1 MDTNLADTHQTPAHE
16 GVNDPNAVEQPEAGP
31 EETRTFGSDCV
42 AEVIRALGIPYVA
55 LNPGASFRGLHDS
68 LVNHLG
74 NRDPRILLCLHEEHA
89 VALAHGWAKVTE
101 RPMAA
106 ALHSNVGLMHGAMA
120 IYNAW
125 CDRVPMLVLGATGPV
140 DAAKRRPWID
150 WLHTARDQ
158 GALVRHY
165 TKWDDQPASPAAA
178 AESLLRANLLATTKP
193 CGPVY
198 VNLDAAMQEE
208 EAPPLPPPEVARY
221 RAPASPAPDPATLQA
236 AAEALRR
243 AKRPLILAGRV
254 SRGTAAWDERIR
266 LAERL
271 GAAVLTDLK
280 QAAAFPSRHPLH
292 CADAGMFPGK
302 GAVAA
307 LAAADVVLSLDWN
320 DLSGTLTTAGARGAV
335 VIQASMDQL
344 VHNGWSM
351 DHQGLPPTDHALL
364 CTPEA
369 AVPALLQAL
378 GDGQGRAWTPPAP
391 SLPSAAPRE
400 DGKLTV
406 PHLAAALADAVADEP
421 NCLVRYPL
429 SWSGGLWTV
438 TDPLSTLGYDGGG
451 GIGSGAGMVVGA
463 ALALRGT
470 GRLAVAVL
478 GDGDYLMGC
487 TALWTAAR
495 YGIPLLIVIA
505 NNRSFYNDE
514 VHQER
519 VAHMRGR
526 NPANKWIGQH
536 IGGPDIDL
544 AAMAR
549 AQGCAGWGPVRDAAA
564 LAAAL
569 QQALA
574 AVRAGQPAVVDVS
587 VEPGYGVEMVAALTR
602 EAQGHASGD

>member
-1 MDTNLADTHQTPAHE
+1 MDTNLADTHQPPAHE

-378 GDGQGRAWTPPAP
+378 GDGQGRAWDAARPLLAVSRPPRGWQADRAA
-391 SLPSAAPRE
+391 SGRGAGGRGGRRAELPGALSALLVGRVVDGDGSALHPWLRWRGRHRLRRRHGGGRGPGPARHWAARGSRARRRRLPHGLYRPVDRSPLWHSAADRHRQQPQ
-400 DGKLTV
+400 
-406 PHLAAALADAVADEP
+406 
-421 NCLVRYPL
+421 
-429 SWSGGLWTV
+429 
-438 TDPLSTLGYDGGG
+438 
-451 GIGSGAGMVVGA
+451 
-463 ALALRGT
+463 
-470 GRLAVAVL
+470 
-478 GDGDYLMGC
+478 
-487 TALWTAAR
+487 
-495 YGIPLLIVIA
+495 LL
-505 NNRSFYNDE
+505 
-514 VHQER
+514 
-519 VAHMRGR
+519 
-526 NPANKWIGQH
+526 
-536 IGGPDIDL
+536 
-544 AAMAR
+544 
-549 AQGCAGWGPVRDAAA
+549 
-564 LAAAL
+564 
-569 QQALA
+569 
-574 AVRAGQPAVVDVS
+574 
-587 VEPGYGVEMVAALTR
+587 
-602 EAQGHASGD
+602 

>member
-1 MDTNLADTHQTPAHE
+1 MLETPGE
-16 GVNDPNAVEQPEAGP
+16 NGDGRVNDPDGVERPEPGP
-31 EETRTFGSDCV
+31 DDVRTFGSDCV
-42 AEVIRALGIPYVA
+42 ADVLRALDIPYVA

-74 NRDPRILLCLHEEHA
+74 NRDPRMLLCLHEEHA
-89 VALAHGWAKVTE
+89 VALAHGWAKVME
-101 RPMAA
+101 RPMAVV
-106 ALHSNVGLMHGAMA
+106 LHSNVGLMHGTMA

-125 CDRVPMLVLGATGPV
+125 CDRVPMIVLGATGPV

-178 AESLLRANLLATTKP
+178 VEAMLRGNLLATTQP
-193 CGPVY
+193 YGPVY
-198 VNLDAAMQEE
+198 ISLDAAMQEA
-208 EAPPLPPPEVARY
+208 EAPLPPPPEVARY
-221 RAPASPAPDPATLQA
+221 RAPAAPAPDPATLQA
-236 AAEALRR
+236 AAEALRG
-243 AKRPLILAGRV
+243 AKRPLIMAGRV
-254 SRGTAAWDERIR
+254 GRSAAAWDDRVR

-271 GAAVLTDLK
+271 GAAVVTDLK
-280 QAAAFPSRHPLH
+280 QAAAFPTHHRLH
-292 CADAGMFPGK
+292 CAEAGMLPGK
-302 GAVAA
+302 GAMAA

-320 DLSGTLTTAGARGAV
+320 DLSGTLTAAKARDAL
-335 VIQASMDQL
+335 VIHVSMDQL

-351 DHQGLPPTDHALL
+351 DHQGLPPADIPLL

-369 AVPALLQAL
+369 AVPELLRAL
-378 GDGQGRAWTPPAP
+378 GGGEGQPWRDPFQP
-391 SLPSAAPRE
+391 AAPAMPRG

-406 PHLAAALADAVADEP
+406 PDLAAALADAVSGQA
-421 NCLVRYPL
+421 NCLIRYPL
-429 SWSGGLWTV
+429 SWSGGLWQV
-438 TDPLSTLGYDGGG
+438 TDPLSYLGYDGGG
-451 GIGSGAGMVVGA
+451 GIGSGPGMVVGA
-463 ALALRGT
+463 ALALRET
-470 GRLAVAVL
+470 GRLPIAVL
-478 GDGDYLMGC
+478 GDGDFLMGC

-495 YGIPLLIVIA
+495 YGIPLLAVIA

-519 VAHMRGR
+519 IAHMRGR

-549 AQGCAGWGPVRDAAA
+549 AQGCAAWGPVSDAAG
-564 LAAAL
+564 LADAL

-574 AVRAGQPAVVDVS
+574 AVRAGQPAVVDVR
-587 VEPGYGVEMVAALTR
+587 VEPGYGADMVAALTR
-602 EAQGHASGD
+602 EAKDGAKAN

>member
-1 MDTNLADTHQTPAHE
+1 MLDTPAAAPDAG
-16 GVNDPNAVEQPEAGP
+16 GVNDPDAVERPERGP
-31 EETRTFGSDCV
+31 ENTATYGSDCV

-74 NRDPRILLCLHEEHA
+74 NRDPRMLLCLHEEHA

-106 ALHSNVGLMHGAMA
+106 ILHSNVGLMHGTMA

-150 WLHTARDQ
+150 WIHTARDQ

-178 AESLLRANLLATTKP
+178 VESLLRANLLATTAP
-193 CGPVY
+193 FGPTY
-198 VNLDAAMQEE
+198 VNLDAEIQEAE
-208 EAPPLPPPEVARY
+208 TCALPPPDVARY
-221 RAPASPAPDPATLQA
+221 RAPASPAPNTAVL
-236 AAEALRR
+236 AEAAGALRA

-254 SRGTAAWDERIR
+254 SRGEVAWAARVR

-271 GAAVLTDLK
+271 SAPVVTDLK
-280 QAAAFPSRHPLH
+280 QAAAFPTAHPLH
-292 CADAGMFPGK
+292 CADAGVFPGK
-302 GAVAA
+302 GALEA

-320 DLSGTLTTAGARGAV
+320 DLSGTLTIGRARKAT

-344 VHNGWSM
+344 IHNGWSM
-351 DHQGLPPTDHALL
+351 DHQGLPPADHTLL

-369 AVPALLQAL
+369 MVNALLEALGEGRSAPWCDPAEPAPTAVP
-378 GDGQGRAWTPPAP
+378 RA
-391 SLPSAAPRE
+391 

-406 PHLAAALADAVADEP
+406 PDLAAALARAVAGMP
-421 NCLVRYPL
+421 TCLIRSPL
-429 SWSGGLWTV
+429 SWSGGFWTV
-438 TDPLSTLGYDGGG
+438 DHPLSVLGYDGGG
-451 GIGSGAGMVVGA
+451 GIGSGPGMVVGA
-463 ALALRGT
+463 ALALRDS
-470 GRLAVAVL
+470 GRLPIAVL
-478 GDGDYLMGC
+478 GDGDFLMGC

-505 NNRSFYNDE
+505 NNQSFYNDE

-519 VAHMRGR
+519 VAIMRGR
-526 NPANKWIGQH
+526 NKANKWIGQH

-544 AAMAR
+544 AGMAR
-549 AQGCAGWGPVRDAAA
+549 AQGCTAWGPVMDAPE
-564 LAAAL
+564 LE
-569 QQALA
+569 QALVAAVA
-574 AVRAGQPAVVDVS
+574 AVRAGQQAVVDVR
-587 VEPGYGVEMVAALTR
+587 VEPGYGLAMTAALTR
-602 EAQGHASGD
+602 ETKDG

>member
-1 MDTNLADTHQTPAHE
+1 MLDTP
-16 GVNDPNAVEQPEAGP
+16 GIGRVNDPDAVERPEAGP
-31 EETRTFGSDCV
+31 DDVRTFGSDCV
-42 AEVIRALGIPYVA
+42 AEVIRALDIPYVA

-74 NRDPRILLCLHEEHA
+74 NRDPRMLLCLHEEHA

-101 RPMAA
+101 RPMACV
-106 ALHSNVGLMHGAMA
+106 LHSNVGLMHGTMA
-120 IYNAW
+120 IFNAW
-125 CDRVPMLVLGATGPV
+125 CDRVPILVLGATGPV

-158 GALVRHY
+158 GALVRNY

-178 AESLLRANLLATTKP
+178 VESLLRANLLATTKP

-198 VNLDAAMQEE
+198 VNLDAALQEE
-208 EAPPLPPPEVARY
+208 EAPQLPPPQVARY
-221 RAPASPAPDPATLQA
+221 RPPAPPAPDPAVLRA
-236 AAEALRR
+236 AADALLA

-254 SRGTAAWDERIR
+254 DRGTASWDDRVR

-280 QAAAFPSRHPLH
+280 QAAAFPSQHRLH

-307 LAAADVVLSLDWN
+307 LREADVVLSLDWA
-320 DLSGTLTTAGARGAV
+320 DLSGTLTTGGARDAV
-335 VIQASMDQL
+335 VIQVSMDQL

-351 DHQGLPPTDHALL
+351 DHQGLPPADHSLL

-369 AVPALLQAL
+369 AVPALLRLL
-378 GDGQGRAWTPPAP
+378 GDGTGEAWLPANP
-391 SLPSAAPRE
+391 AAARAAPRA

-406 PHLAAALADAVADEP
+406 PDLAAALAEAVEGEA

-438 TDPLSTLGYDGGG
+438 TDPLSILGYDGGG
-451 GIGSGAGMVVGA
+451 GIGSGPGMVVGA

-478 GDGDYLMGC
+478 GDGDFLMGC

-549 AQGCAGWGPVRDAAA
+549 AQGCAAWGPVLDGPG
-564 LAAAL
+564 LAETL
-569 QQALA
+569 QAALA
-574 AVRAGQPAVVDVS
+574 AVRAGQPAVVDVR

-602 EAQGHASGD
+602 EGKGGG

>member
-1 MDTNLADTHQTPAHE
+1 MLDTPGNNTD
-16 GVNDPNAVEQPEAGP
+16 GRVNDPDGVERPQPGP
-31 EETRTFGSDCV
+31 GDVRTFGSDCV
-42 AEVIRALGIPYVA
+42 ADVLRALDIPYVA

-74 NRDPRILLCLHEEHA
+74 NRDPRMLLCLHEEHA
-89 VALAHGWAKVTE
+89 VALAHGWAKVME
-101 RPMAA
+101 RPMAVV
-106 ALHSNVGLMHGAMA
+106 LHSNVGLMHGTMA

-125 CDRVPMLVLGATGPV
+125 CDRVPMIVLGATGPV

-178 AESLLRANLLATTKP
+178 VEAMLRANLLATTQP

-198 VNLDAAMQEE
+198 ISLDAAMQEA
-208 EAPPLPPPEVARY
+208 EAPLPPRPEVARY
-221 RAPASPAPDPATLQA
+221 RAPAAPAPDPATLLA
-236 AAEALRR
+236 AADVLRA

-254 SRGTAAWDERIR
+254 GRSAAAWDDRVR

-271 GAAVLTDLK
+271 GAAVVTDLK
-280 QAAAFPSRHPLH
+280 HAAAFPSRHHLH
-292 CADAGMFPGK
+292 CAEAGMLPGK
-302 GAVAA
+302 SALAA

-320 DLSGTLTTAGARGAV
+320 DLSGTLTTAKARDAR
-335 VIQASMDQL
+335 VIHVSMDQL

-351 DHQGLPPTDHALL
+351 DHQGLPPADFPLL

-369 AVPALLQAL
+369 AVPEFLRAL
-378 GDGQGRAWTPPAP
+378 GGGKGQPWLSPFQP
-391 SLPSAAPRE
+391 AAPAMPRV

-406 PHLAAALADAVADEP
+406 PDLAMALADVVSGQP
-421 NCLVRYPL
+421 NCLIRYPL

-438 TDPLSTLGYDGGG
+438 TDPLSYLGYDGGG
-451 GIGSGAGMVVGA
+451 GIGSGPGMVVGA

-470 GRLAVAVL
+470 GRLPIAVL
-478 GDGDYLMGC
+478 GDGDFLMGS

-495 YGIPLLIVIA
+495 YGIPLLVVIA

-519 VAHMRGR
+519 IAHMRGR

-544 AAMAR
+544 AAIAR
-549 AQGCAGWGPVRDAAA
+549 AQGCASWGPVSDAAG
-564 LAAAL
+564 LVDAL
-569 QQALA
+569 QKALA
-574 AVRAGQPAVVDVS
+574 AVRAGQPAVVDVR
-587 VEPGYGVEMVAALTR
+587 VEPGYGADMVAALTR
-602 EAQGHASGD
+602 EAKDNANAH